1 MPREFRTTPLA
12 KHDLFVTVGPF
23 VLVALALFALA
34 YWILDPSP
42 PRRVVLATGVEG
54 GAYAEFGKR
63 YAKLLKADGI
73 KVELRSTQGS
83 AENLRLLRDPVSGVD
98 FAFVQG
104 GADRVFETP
113 EAASAGLVSL
123 GSLFYEP
130 VWVFYREDADRR
142 LLKGQPFES
151 LSQLPGWRINVGAQ
165 GSGVAVLMDKL
176 IAANDLDASQ
186 LSRMRLPQAEAV
198 TDLLAGRLDALVLVS
213 APESPT
219 VQELLHAPGI
229 RLLDFAQA
237 DGYSRRFP
245 FMSAVTLPRGVI
257 DLGRD
262 MPPHDVHL
270 VAPTGT
276 LVARESTHP
285 ALVQL
290 FVQAAKEVHGGAGW
304 FQSAGA
310 FPNPRNTEQP
320 LAAEAERFYRSGV
333 PFLQR
338 YLPFWLANLF
348 ERMWP
353 VLAALVAVLIPLS
366 RMLPPL
372 YEFRIRSRV
381 FRWYGQLRTLEGKL
395 GTHDPAELG
404 RELDALEQRVER
416 TTVPLS
422 YFDEL
427 YALRTHISLV
437 RSRLKAMAAQGAPG

>member
-1 MPREFRTTPLA
+1 MHREFRSAPLS
-12 KHDLFVTVGPF
+12 KRDLFVTVGPF
-23 VLVALALFALA
+23 VLLALALFALA

-73 KVELRSTQGS
+73 KVELRTTQGS
-83 AENLRLLRDPVSGVD
+83 ADNLRLLRDPNSGVD

-104 GADRVFETP
+104 GADPAFTAP
-113 EAASAGLVSL
+113 EEANAGLVSL

-130 VWVFYREDADRR
+130 VWVFYREDADRG
-142 LLKGQPFES
+142 LLKGQPFAS
-151 LSQLPGWRINVGAQ
+151 LAQLPNWRINVGAQ

-176 IAANDLDASQ
+176 IAANNLDTSQ
-186 LSRMRLPQAEAV
+186 LSLARLTQAAAV
-198 TDLLAGRLDALVLVS
+198 ADLLEGRLDALVLVS

-219 VQELLHAPGI
+219 VQGLLRAPGI
-229 RLLDFAQA
+229 GLLDFAQA
-237 DGYSRRFP
+237 DAYSRRFP
-245 FMSAVTLPRGVI
+245 FMSAVALPRGVI

-262 MPPHDVHL
+262 MPPHDVRL
-270 VAPTGT
+270 IAPTGT

-320 LAAEAERFYRSGV
+320 LATEAERFYRSGV

-353 VLAALVAVLIPLS
+353 VLAALVAVLIPLA
-366 RMLPPL
+366 RTVPPL

-381 FRWYGQLRTLEGKL
+381 FRWYGQLRTLEAKL
-395 GTHDPAELG
+395 GMHDPAELT

-427 YALRTHISLV
+427 YALRSHIGLV
-437 RSRLKAMAAQGAPG
+437 RDRLKALAALGSPG